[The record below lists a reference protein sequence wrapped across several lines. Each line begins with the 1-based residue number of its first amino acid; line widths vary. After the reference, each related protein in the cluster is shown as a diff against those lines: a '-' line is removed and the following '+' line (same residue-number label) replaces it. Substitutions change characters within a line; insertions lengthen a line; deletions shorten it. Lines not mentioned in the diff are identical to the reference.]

1 MRFVIEHP
9 WASGCIL
16 GSISFALIWT
26 GLREGKLRRIK
37 FGLVTVVLA
46 FAAMIIGNLFST
58 PRENATRVVRSFIYA
73 VIQNSISEVSNLV
86 SPDVIVVD
94 NLRGKLDGTRAGVVK
109 GVQYLHKEFP
119 PTSNTIMRIEVFERE
134 HDALVEVSMMTRIT
148 GVGSVPHRWRLIVT
162 PDSQEVWRITT
173 IDVVEVAFRSYR

>member
-16 GSISFALIWT
+16 GSISIALIWT
-26 GLREGKLRRIK
+26 GLRDGKLRRVK
-37 FGLVTVVLA
+37 FGLVTIVLA
-46 FAAMIIGNLFST
+46 IGAMIIGNLFST
-58 PRENATRVVRSFIYA
+58 PRENASRVVRTFIHA
-73 VIQNSISEVSNLV
+73 VIQNNISEVSTLV

-94 NLRGKLDGTRAGVVK
+94 NLHGKLDGSQSGVVK

-119 PTSNTIMRIEVFERE
+119 PTSNTILRFEVFERE
-134 HDALVEVSMMTRIT
+134 YDALVEVSMLTRIS
-148 GVGSVPHRWRLIVT
+148 GLGSTPNRWRLIVT
-162 PDSQEVWRITT
+162 PNEEEVWRITT